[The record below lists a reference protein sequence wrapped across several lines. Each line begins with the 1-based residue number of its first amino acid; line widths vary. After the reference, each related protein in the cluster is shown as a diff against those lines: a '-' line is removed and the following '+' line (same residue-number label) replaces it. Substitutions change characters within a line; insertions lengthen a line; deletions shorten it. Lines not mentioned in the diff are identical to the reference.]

1 MDSTPGSLSHSSLL
15 TEGVVQQLRANGM
28 AVADEATMS
37 QAIHEVY
44 CGPDADHD
52 HPNEKDKEQARS
64 LLDHLITALAAMY
77 PG

>member
-1 MDSTPGSLSHSSLL
+1 MHALPFLDPIALKRIAESGL
-15 TEGVVQQLRANGM
+15 
-28 AVADEATMS
+28 AVADEDVMS

-52 HPNEKDKEQARS
+52 EPNEKDRQQARS
-64 LLDHLITALAAMY
+64 LMASLQQALAALY